1 MTADDFRYLR
11 ELVESHAG
19 IFVEPGKNYLFESR
33 LGNVARKHG
42 YATIARLVQH
52 LRASPNGPLHREAV
66 ESMTTQETSFFR
78 DGHPFEALRKVVLP
92 ELLARRAAVRRL
104 TIWSAA
110 ASTGQEPYSV
120 ALLLREHFPGLAGWD
135 VKIIATD
142 LCEAVLERAREGSF
156 NRAEAARGL
165 PAPLLAKYFHEDAHG
180 FRIRDDVRRSVEFRQ
195 FNLAGTW
202 GNLPEF
208 DLILLRNVLIYF
220 GQTTKRRV
228 LEKTRGHL
236 KPDSYLLLG
245 AAETTLHIDE
255 AYEVRHLER
264 SSFYQI
270 AGPRGTVQRGK

>member
-33 LGNVARKHG
+33 LGNVARLHG
-42 YATIARLVQH
+42 YLTIARLVQQ
-52 LRASPNGPLHREAV
+52 LRASAPVALHREVV
-66 ESMTTQETSFFR
+66 EAMTTQETSFFR

-92 ELLARRAAVRRL
+92 ELIARRAAVRRL

-120 ALLLREHFPGLAGWD
+120 AMLLREHFPSLAGWD

-142 LCEAVLERAREGSF
+142 LCESVLARAREGRF
-156 NRAEAARGL
+156 NRAEVARGL
-165 PAPLLAKYFHEDAHG
+165 SAPLLAKYFHEDVHG
-180 FRIRDDVRRSVEFRQ
+180 FRLRDDVRRSVEFRP

-202 GNLPEF
+202 GKLPAC

-220 GQTTKRRV
+220 GPATKRRV
-228 LEKTRGHL
+228 LEKTREQL
-236 KPDSYLLLG
+236 QPDSYLLLG
-245 AAETTLHIDE
+245 AAETTLHVDA

-264 SSFYQI
+264 SSFYQV
-270 AGPRGTVQRGK
+270 ATPRGTAPRAK